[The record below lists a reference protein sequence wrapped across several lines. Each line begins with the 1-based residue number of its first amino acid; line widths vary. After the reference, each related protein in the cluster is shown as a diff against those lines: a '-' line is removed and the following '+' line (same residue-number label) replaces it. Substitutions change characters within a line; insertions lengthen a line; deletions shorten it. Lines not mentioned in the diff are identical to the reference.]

1 MKYNI
6 EEYCEHFRKLLEA
19 QLLRCEKMEKEKG
32 RCDFEKKEKIIIG
45 VIGGDGIGPIIT
57 REATRVLEKLLA
69 DEIATGSIVIKY
81 IEDFP
86 EEDKWIPEH
95 VSSLTYWIRKSLNGE
110 NVWEH
115 WLP

>member
-45 VIGGDGIGPIIT
+45 VIGGDGIGPIIVDV
-57 REATRVLEKLLA
+57 AK
-69 DEIATGSIVIKY
+69 EIKCSG
-81 IEDFP
+81 
-86 EEDKWIPEH
+86 
-95 VSSLTYWIRKSLNGE
+95 
-110 NVWEH
+110 
-115 WLP
+115 